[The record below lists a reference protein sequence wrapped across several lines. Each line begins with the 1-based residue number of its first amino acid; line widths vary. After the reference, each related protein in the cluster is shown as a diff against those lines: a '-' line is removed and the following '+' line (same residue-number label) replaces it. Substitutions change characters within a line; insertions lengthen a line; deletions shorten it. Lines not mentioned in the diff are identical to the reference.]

1 LPARNST
8 RLVDVARAAGVH
20 PSTVSRVLHDS
31 DRAAVRPE
39 TRERILAVAKELRYR
54 PNILARG
61 LKTAATSTFGMLVP
75 SLRNPVY
82 ADIVRG
88 AVAEAARRGYVIVL
102 AEDDSTVTEQAWDR
116 LVEEGRIDG
125 IIVAS
130 AAPGNPILQ
139 LVAGSRV
146 PYVFVNRRVPGSGRN
161 VYMREGDAGR
171 LAAEHLIGLGHVALA
186 QVAGPLGLDTASRRA
201 AGFADAV
208 VSAGLELPALV
219 EAPFDE
225 RGAFDAMGRLL
236 SRARPTGVYVS
247 NLNQAI
253 GVLARVRRSG
263 LRVPDDL
270 SLVTYDDDPLAD
282 FLEVPL
288 TAIRMPLGELGAAA
302 IDALAAQI
310 DGEAPRDVEVT
321 TPPQLV
327 LRASTAPAAERT
339 APAPEPSPSPPERRA
354 PPAAATGRVG
364 ATPR

>member
-1 LPARNST
+1 MTARNSI

-39 TRERILAVAKELRYR
+39 TRERILAVARDLRYR
-54 PNILARG
+54 PNVLARG
-61 LKTAATSTFGMLVP
+61 LKTAATATFGMLVP

-82 ADIVRG
+82 AEIVRG
-88 AVAEAARRGYVIVL
+88 AVNEAARRGYVMVL
-102 AEDDSTVTEQAWDR
+102 AEDDSAVTEQAWDR

-139 LVAGSRV
+139 LVSGSRV

-171 LAAEHLIGLGHVALA
+171 LAAEHLIGLGHIALA

-208 VSAGLELPALV
+208 VSAGLQLPALV
-219 EAPFDE
+219 EAPFEE
-225 RGAFDAMGRLL
+225 RGAFEAMGRLVQ

-253 GVLARVRRSG
+253 GALACVRRSG
-263 LRVPDDL
+263 LRVPGDL
-270 SLVTYDDDPLAD
+270 SLITYDDDPLAE

-288 TAIRMPLGELGAAA
+288 TAIRMPLGELGAAS
-302 IDALAAQI
+302 ISALADQI
-310 DGEAPRDVEVT
+310 DGQPARDVEVT
-321 TPPQLV
+321 TAPELV
-327 LRASTAPAAERT
+327 LRSST
-339 APAPEPSPSPPERRA
+339 SPPERLI
-354 PPAAATGRVG
+354 P
-364 ATPR
+364 ATPSPSSNGGEQQSGIGVDQQ

>member
-1 LPARNST
+1 MSARNSI

-39 TRERILAVAKELRYR
+39 TRERILNVARELRYR
-54 PNILARG
+54 PNVLARG
-61 LKTAATSTFGMLVP
+61 LKTAATATFGMLVP
-75 SLRNPVY
+75 SLKNPVY

-88 AVAEAARRGYVIVL
+88 AVTEAARRGYVMVL
-102 AEDDSTVTEQAWDR
+102 TEDDSTVTEQAWDR

-139 LVAGSRV
+139 LVSGSRV

-171 LAAEHLIGLGHVALA
+171 LAAEHLIGLGHVALG
-186 QVAGPLGLDTASRRA
+186 QIAGPLGLDTASRRA
-201 AGFADAV
+201 AGFSDAV
-208 VSAGLELPALV
+208 VSAGLALPALV
-219 EAPFDE
+219 EAPFEE
-225 RGAFDAMGRLL
+225 RGAFEAMGRLL
-236 SRARPTGVYVS
+236 QSRARPTGVYVS

-253 GVLARVRRSG
+253 GSLACVRRTG

-270 SLVTYDDDPLAD
+270 SLITYDDDPLAE

-302 IDALAAQI
+302 IGALAAQI
-310 DGEAPRDVEVT
+310 DGEPAKDLEVM
-321 TPPQLV
+321 TPPELV
-327 LRASTAPAAERT
+327 LRAST
-339 APAPEPSPSPPERRA
+339 SPPPEQLI
-354 PPAAATGRVG
+354 PAAASPPHHG
-364 ATPR
+364 AQQP

>member
-1 LPARNST
+1 MPARNSV

-39 TRERILAVAKELRYR
+39 TRERILDVARELRYH
-54 PNILARG
+54 PNVLARG
-61 LKTAATSTFGMLVP
+61 LKTAATATFGMLVP

-102 AEDDSTVTEQAWDR
+102 AEDDSAVTEQAWDR

-125 IIVAS
+125 ILVAS

-171 LAAEHLIGLGHVALA
+171 LAAEHLIGLGHVDLG
-186 QVAGPLGLDTASRRA
+186 QIAGPLGLDTASRRA
-201 AGFADAV
+201 AGFSDAA
-208 VSAGLELPALV
+208 VSAGLKLPALV
-219 EAPFDE
+219 EAPFEE
-225 RGAFDAMGRLL
+225 RGALEAMGRLL
-236 SRARPTGVYVS
+236 QSRTRPTGVYVS

-253 GVLARVRRSG
+253 GALACVRRQG
-263 LRVPDDL
+263 LRVPEDL
-270 SLVTYDDDPLAD
+270 SLVTYDDDPLAE

-288 TAIRMPLGELGAAA
+288 TAIKMPLGELGRAA
-302 IDALAAQI
+302 IGALAAQI
-310 DGEAPRDVEVT
+310 NGEAPRDLEIT
-321 TPPQLV
+321 TAPELVLRSSTAPPLQLV
-327 LRASTAPAAERT
+327 L
-339 APAPEPSPSPPERRA
+339 
-354 PPAAATGRVG
+354 AAADTLLDGG
-364 ATPR
+364 GGG

>member
-1 LPARNST
+1 MPARNSI
-8 RLVDVARAAGVH
+8 RLVDVTRAAGVH

-31 DRAAVRPE
+31 DRATVRPE
-39 TRERILAVAKELRYR
+39 TRERIIAVARELHYR
-54 PNILARG
+54 PNALARG
-61 LKTAATSTFGMLVP
+61 LKTAATATFGMLVP

-88 AVAEAARRGYVIVL
+88 AVAEAAQRGYVIVL
-102 AEDDSTVTEQAWDR
+102 AEDDSSVTEQAWDR

-161 VYMREGDAGR
+161 VYMREHDAGR
-171 LAAEHLIGLGHVALA
+171 LAAEHLIELGHVALG
-186 QVAGPLGLDTASRRA
+186 QIAGPLGLDTASRRA

-208 VSAGLELPALV
+208 VSAGLALPALV

-225 RGAFDAMGRLL
+225 RGAFEAMGRLL
-236 SRARPTGVYVS
+236 SSRTRPTGVYVS

-253 GVLARVRRSG
+253 GALACAHRSG
-263 LRVPDDL
+263 VRVPDDL
-270 SLVTYDDDPLAD
+270 SIVAYDDDPLAE

-288 TAIRMPLGELGAAA
+288 TAIKMPLGELGRAA
-302 IDALAAQI
+302 IGALAAQI
-310 DGEAPRDVEVT
+310 GGERPQDLEVT
-321 TPPQLV
+321 TAPELV
-327 LRASTAPAAERT
+327 VRASTAPPLSAAVT
-339 APAPEPSPSPPERRA
+339 AAPAAPTPSEVA
-354 PPAAATGRVG
+354 G
-364 ATPR
+364 